1 MDSFLATI
9 ADIRDSRVG
18 GGDCFCDR
26 LNCKYTVYLM
36 VVFSLIVTTRRYVGD
51 QVSCWAPS
59 HFTDSH
65 RQYANQVSRHR
76 VSSSSWFSCAGVRL
90 QSCTFWSSNSP
101 LCSVGLSPSFVSLR
115 LSKVPPLFH
124 HRRELPFFQRRC
136 CMVLCLI

>member
-36 VVFSLIVTTRRYVGD
+36 VVFSLLVTTRRYVGD
-51 QVSCWAPS
+51 QVMCWSPS

-65 RQYANQVSRHR
+65 KQYANQVSRHR
-76 VSSSSWFSCAGVRL
+76 VSSSSSSSSCFSCAAIRL
-90 QSCTFWSSNSP
+90 QSCTS
-101 LCSVGLSPSFVSLR
+101 CSVGLSPSFVSLR
-115 LSKVPPLFH
+115 LSNVPPLFH
-124 HRRELPFFQRRC
+124 HRRELPFFNDGAGS
-136 CMVLCLI
+136 V